1 MAVNDYVSNT
11 FKFKYQSLDDAKKLV
26 NPNCYMA
33 KVSIYLYDTK
43 LPFGSKEA
51 PGIFHRHSQAVR
63 RMMVRRGFTIVAYLD
78 DFFICEDSKSKCAEA
93 LATLLH
99 LLQKLGFYINW
110 KKVEDPTQQIVF

>member
-1 MAVNDYVSNT
+1 
-11 FKFKYQSLDDAKKLV
+11 
-26 NPNCYMA
+26 MA

-51 PGIFHRHSQAVR
+51 PGIFHRLSQAVR

-78 DFFICEDSKSKCAEA
+78 DFFICENSKSKCAEA

>member
-1 MAVNDYVSNT
+1 
-11 FKFKYQSLDDAKKLV
+11 
-26 NPNCYMA
+26 MA

-51 PGIFHRHSQAVR
+51 PGIFSQAVR

-78 DFFICEDSKSKCAEA
+78 DFFICENFKSKCAEA